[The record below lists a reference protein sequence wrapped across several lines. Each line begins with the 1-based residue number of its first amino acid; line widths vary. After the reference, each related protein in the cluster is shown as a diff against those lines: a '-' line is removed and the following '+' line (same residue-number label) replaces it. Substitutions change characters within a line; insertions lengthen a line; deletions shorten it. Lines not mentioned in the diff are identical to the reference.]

1 MYQVVVLKYL
11 KITLIHFMCIV
22 KADYHSEACPD
33 GMSVCE
39 CPQSQN
45 RCIYTDL
52 FCNGVANC
60 GAVCGHDENT
70 CSNAGGSSG
79 GQQGSGSETTIQSK
93 FKIWRIILI

>member
-1 MYQVVVLKYL
+1 
-11 KITLIHFMCIV
+11 MCIV

-93 FKIWRIILI
+93 FKIGRII